1 MPSQKTSKLSQPPS
15 RDGAPQDGAL
25 AGIRVLDLTSV
36 VFGPYATQMLGDM
49 GADIIKIESPEGDVM
64 RAAAPARHPGMG
76 AVYLNSN
83 RNKRSIVL
91 DLKQPVAHA
100 ALLKLVATA
109 DVFVHSMRPQAMMK
123 LGLDYE
129 TLKPANPQIVHCS
142 AWGYGS
148 GGPYADKPAYDDIIQ
163 AMSGAADL
171 TRRQGLTTEP
181 AYIPSILADKT
192 AGLHVAIALLAAIVH
207 KIRTGRGQ
215 SVEVPMFESL
225 ASFMLVEHLAG
236 AVFEPQEGPMGYQRL
251 LAPHRKPYRTA
262 DGYITVLPY
271 TTKQWRSFFTLA
283 GRLEM
288 LEDPRVKDAGLRSR
302 VIGELYQMVAEIMPS
317 RTSADWLAA
326 LEQADIP
333 AMPVNSLEDV
343 LADPHLAETGFFREY
358 DHPSEGRIRTPASPL
373 RFSDSPA
380 SIRTGAPRLGEDSR
394 AVLAEAGFSDAEISA
409 LIDSGAARQ
418 AE

>member
-1 MPSQKTSKLSQPPS
+1 MPDQAATGHTKT
-15 RDGAPQDGAL
+15 GAL
-25 AGIRVLDLTSV
+25 AGIRILDLTSV

-64 RAAAPARHPGMG
+64 RAASPARHPGMG

-91 DLKQPVAHA
+91 DLKQQA
-100 ALLKLVATA
+100 ARDVLIRLVSTA
-109 DVFVHSMRPQAMMK
+109 DVFVHSMRPQAMTK
-123 LGLDYE
+123 LRLDYE
-129 TLKPANPQIVHCS
+129 TLKRANPEIIHCS

-171 TRRQGLTTEP
+171 TRRQGLTEEP
-181 AYIPSILADKT
+181 AFVPAILADKT
-192 AGLHVAIALLAAIVH
+192 AGLHVAIALLTAIVH
-207 KIRTGRGQ
+207 KVRTGRGQ

-236 AVFEPQEGPMGYQRL
+236 AVFEPAEGPMGYQRL

-283 GRLEM
+283 NRPEM
-288 LEDPRVKDAGLRSR
+288 LDDPRVNDAGLRSR

-317 RTSADWLAA
+317 RTSADWLEA

-343 LADPHLAETGFFREY
+343 LADRHLAETGFFREY
-358 DHPSEGRIRTPASPL
+358 DHPSEGRIRTPAPPM

-380 SIRTGAPRLGEDSR
+380 TIRKGAPRLGEDSR
-394 AVLAEAGFSDAEISA
+394 TVLAEAGYSAAEIA
-409 LIDSGAARQ
+409 GLIDSGAVRR

>member
-1 MPSQKTSKLSQPPS
+1 MPDQAATGHTKT
-15 RDGAPQDGAL
+15 GAL
-25 AGIRVLDLTSV
+25 TGIRILDLTSV

-49 GADIIKIESPEGDVM
+49 GADVIKIESPEGDVM

-91 DLKQPVAHA
+91 DLKQQA
-100 ALLKLVATA
+100 ARDVLMRLVSTA
-109 DVFVHSMRPQAMMK
+109 DVFVHSMRPQAMTK

-129 TLKPANPQIVHCS
+129 TLKQANPEIIHCS

-171 TRRQGLTTEP
+171 TRRQGLTEEP
-181 AYIPSILADKT
+181 AFVPAILADKT
-192 AGLHVAIALLAAIVH
+192 AGLHVAIALLTAIVH
-207 KIRTGRGQ
+207 KVRTGRGQ

-236 AVFEPQEGPMGYQRL
+236 AVFEPAEGPMGYQRL

-271 TTKQWRSFFTLA
+271 TTKQWRSFFALA
-283 GRLEM
+283 DRLEM
-288 LEDPRVKDAGLRSR
+288 LDDPRVTDAALRSR

-317 RTSADWLAA
+317 RSSADWLAA
-326 LEQADIP
+326 LEKADIP

-343 LADPHLAETGFFREY
+343 LADRHLAETGFFREY
-358 DHPSEGRIRTPASPL
+358 DHPSEGRIRTPAPPL

-380 SIRTGAPRLGEDSR
+380 TIRKGAPRLGEDSR
-394 AVLAEAGFSDAEISA
+394 TVLAEAGYSHAEIA
-409 LIDSGAARQ
+409 GLIDSGAVRQ

>member
-1 MPSQKTSKLSQPPS
+1 MPDQAATGHTKT
-15 RDGAPQDGAL
+15 GAL
-25 AGIRVLDLTSV
+25 TGIRILDLTSV

-49 GADIIKIESPEGDVM
+49 GADVIKIESPEGDVM
-64 RAAAPARHPGMG
+64 RAASPARHPGMG

-91 DLKQPVAHA
+91 DLKQPA
-100 ALLKLVATA
+100 ARDVLMRLVSTA
-109 DVFVHSMRPQAMMK
+109 DVFVHSMRPQAMTK

-129 TLKPANPQIVHCS
+129 TLKTANPEIIHCS

-171 TRRQGLTTEP
+171 TRRQGLTEEP
-181 AYIPSILADKT
+181 AFVPAILADKT
-192 AGLHVAIALLAAIVH
+192 AGLHVAIALLTAIVH
-207 KIRTGRGQ
+207 KVRTGRGQ

-236 AVFEPQEGPMGYQRL
+236 AVFEPAEGPMGYQRL

-283 GRLEM
+283 DRPEM
-288 LEDPRVKDAGLRSR
+288 LEDPRVNDAGLRSR

-317 RTSADWLAA
+317 RTSAGWLEA

-343 LADPHLAETGFFREY
+343 LADRHLAETGFFREY
-358 DHPSEGRIRTPASPL
+358 DHPSEGRIRTPAPPM

-380 SIRTGAPRLGEDSR
+380 TIRKGAPRLGEDSR
-394 AVLAEAGFSDAEISA
+394 TVLDEAGYSAAEIA
-409 LIDSGAARQ
+409 GLIDSGAVRQ
-418 AE
+418 AR

>member
-1 MPSQKTSKLSQPPS
+1 MLDKV
-15 RDGAPQDGAL
+15 APNHTAPGAL
-25 AGIRVLDLTSV
+25 AGLRILDLTSV

-49 GADIIKIESPEGDVM
+49 GAEVIKIESPEGDVM

-76 AVYLNSN
+76 AVYLNAN

-91 DLKQPVAHA
+91 DLKQPA
-100 ALLKLVATA
+100 ARDVLMRLAATA
-109 DVFVHSMRPQAMMK
+109 DVFVHSMRPQAMTK

-129 TLKPANPQIVHCS
+129 TLKRANQEIIHCS

-148 GGPYADKPAYDDIIQ
+148 DGPYADKPAYDDIIQ

-171 TRRQGLTTEP
+171 SRRQGLTAEP
-181 AYIPSILADKT
+181 AYVPSILADKT
-192 AGLHVAIALLAAIVH
+192 AGLHVAIALLTAIVH
-207 KIRTGRGQ
+207 KVRTGRGQ

-236 AVFEPQEGPMGYQRL
+236 AVFEPAEGPMGYQRM

-262 DGYITVLPY
+262 DGHITVLPY

-283 GRLEM
+283 GKPEM
-288 LEDPRVKDAGLRSR
+288 LDDPRVTDAALRSR
-302 VIGELYQMVAEIMPS
+302 VIGELYEMVAEIMPS
-317 RTSADWLAA
+317 RSSADWLAA
-326 LEQADIP
+326 LEKADIP

-343 LADPHLAETGFFREY
+343 LADRHLAETGFFREY

-380 SIRTGAPRLGEDSR
+380 TIRKGAPRLGEDSR
-394 AVLAEAGFSDAEISA
+394 AVLDEAGYSDTEIAA
-409 LIDSGAARQ
+409 LIDSGAVRQ
-418 AE
+418 AA

>member
-1 MPSQKTSKLSQPPS
+1 MPDQAAT
-15 RDGAPQDGAL
+15 GAL
-25 AGIRVLDLTSV
+25 AGIRILDLTSV
-36 VFGPYATQMLGDM
+36 VFGPYATQILGDM
-49 GADIIKIESPEGDVM
+49 GADVIKIEAPEGDVM
-64 RAAAPARHPGMG
+64 RAASPARHPGMG

-91 DLKQPVAHA
+91 DLKQQA
-100 ALLKLVATA
+100 ARDVLMRLVSTA
-109 DVFVHSMRPQAMMK
+109 DVFVHSMRPQAMTK

-129 TLKPANPQIVHCS
+129 TLKRANPEIIHCS

-171 TRRQGLTTEP
+171 TRRQGLTEEP
-181 AYIPSILADKT
+181 AFVPAILADKT
-192 AGLHVAIALLAAIVH
+192 SGLHVAIALLTAIVH
-207 KIRTGRGQ
+207 KVRTGRGQ

-236 AVFEPQEGPMGYQRL
+236 AVFEPPEGPMGYQRL

-283 GRLEM
+283 NRPEM
-288 LEDPRVKDAGLRSR
+288 LEDPRVNDAGLRSR
-302 VIGELYQMVAEIMPS
+302 VIGELYQMVAGIMPS
-317 RTSADWLAA
+317 RTSADWLEA

-343 LADPHLAETGFFREY
+343 LADRHLAETGFFREY
-358 DHPSEGRIRTPASPL
+358 DHPSEGRIRTPAPPL

-380 SIRTGAPRLGEDSR
+380 TIRKGAPRLGEDSR
-394 AVLAEAGFSDAEISA
+394 TVLAEAGYSDDEIAA
-409 LIDSGAARQ
+409 LTDSGAVRQ

>member
-1 MPSQKTSKLSQPPS
+1 MHDQAATGHTKT
-15 RDGAPQDGAL
+15 GAL
-25 AGIRVLDLTSV
+25 TGIRILDLTSV

-49 GADIIKIESPEGDVM
+49 GADVIKIESPEGDVM
-64 RAAAPARHPGMG
+64 RAASPARHPGMG

-91 DLKQPVAHA
+91 DLKQPA
-100 ALLKLVATA
+100 ARDVLMRLVSTA
-109 DVFVHSMRPQAMMK
+109 DVFVHSMRPQAMTK
-123 LGLDYE
+123 LGLDHE
-129 TLKPANPQIVHCS
+129 TLKTANPEIIHCS

-171 TRRQGLTTEP
+171 TRRQGLTEEP
-181 AYIPSILADKT
+181 AFVPAILADKT
-192 AGLHVAIALLAAIVH
+192 AGLHVAIALLTAIVH
-207 KIRTGRGQ
+207 KVRTGRGQ

-236 AVFEPQEGPMGYQRL
+236 AVFEPAEGPMGYQRL

-283 GRLEM
+283 DRPEM
-288 LEDPRVKDAGLRSR
+288 LEDPRVNDAGLRSR
-302 VIGELYQMVAEIMPS
+302 VIGELYQMVAGIMPS
-317 RTSADWLAA
+317 RTSAGWLEA

-343 LADPHLAETGFFREY
+343 LADRHLAETGFFREY
-358 DHPSEGRIRTPASPL
+358 DHPSEGRIRTPAPPM

-380 SIRTGAPRLGEDSR
+380 TIRKGAPRLGEDSR
-394 AVLAEAGFSDAEISA
+394 TVLGEAGYSDAEIA
-409 LIDSGAARQ
+409 GLIDSGAVRQ
-418 AE
+418 AG

>member
-1 MPSQKTSKLSQPPS
+1 MPDQ
-15 RDGAPQDGAL
+15 AAIGAL
-25 AGIRVLDLTSV
+25 AGIRILDLTSV
-36 VFGPYATQMLGDM
+36 VFGPYATQILGDM
-49 GADIIKIESPEGDVM
+49 GADVIKIEAPEGDVM
-64 RAAAPARHPGMG
+64 RAASPARHPGMG

-91 DLKQPVAHA
+91 DLKQPAAHEV
-100 ALLKLVATA
+100 LLRLATTA
-109 DVFVHSMRPQAMMK
+109 DAFVHSMRPQAMTK

-129 TLKPANPQIVHCS
+129 TLKRANPEIIHCS

-171 TRRQGLTTEP
+171 TRRQGLTEEP
-181 AYIPSILADKT
+181 AFVPAILADKT
-192 AGLHVAIALLAAIVH
+192 SGLHVAIALLTAIVH
-207 KIRTGRGQ
+207 KVRTGRGQ

-236 AVFEPQEGPMGYQRL
+236 AVFEPPEGPMGYQRL

-283 GRLEM
+283 NRPEM
-288 LEDPRVKDAGLRSR
+288 LEDPRVNDAGLRSR
-302 VIGELYQMVAEIMPS
+302 VIGELYQMVAGIMPS
-317 RTSADWLAA
+317 RTSADWLEA

-343 LADPHLAETGFFREY
+343 LADRHLAETGFFREY
-358 DHPSEGRIRTPASPL
+358 DHPSEGRIRTPAPPL

-380 SIRTGAPRLGEDSR
+380 TIRKGAPRLGEDSR
-394 AVLAEAGFSDAEISA
+394 AVLAEAGYSDTEIA
-409 LIDSGAARQ
+409 GLIDSGAVRQ

>member
-1 MPSQKTSKLSQPPS
+1 MPDQAATGHTKT
-15 RDGAPQDGAL
+15 GAL
-25 AGIRVLDLTSV
+25 TGIRILDLTSV

-49 GADIIKIESPEGDVM
+49 GADVIKIEAPEGDVM
-64 RAAAPARHPGMG
+64 RAASPARHPGMG

-91 DLKQPVAHA
+91 DLKQQA
-100 ALLKLVATA
+100 ARDVLIRLVSTA
-109 DVFVHSMRPQAMMK
+109 DVFVHSMRPQAMTK
-123 LGLDYE
+123 LRLDYE
-129 TLKPANPQIVHCS
+129 TLKRANPEIIHCS

-171 TRRQGLTTEP
+171 TRRQGLTEEP
-181 AYIPSILADKT
+181 AFVPAILADKT
-192 AGLHVAIALLAAIVH
+192 AGLHVAIALLTAIVH
-207 KIRTGRGQ
+207 KVRTGRGQ

-236 AVFEPQEGPMGYQRL
+236 AVFEPAEGPMGYQRL

-271 TTKQWRSFFTLA
+271 TTKQWRGFFTLA
-283 GRLEM
+283 DRPEM
-288 LEDPRVKDAGLRSR
+288 LDDPRVNDAGLRSR

-317 RTSADWLAA
+317 RTSADWLEA

-343 LADPHLAETGFFREY
+343 LADRHLAETGFFREY
-358 DHPSEGRIRTPASPL
+358 DHPSEGRIRTPAPPM

-380 SIRTGAPRLGEDSR
+380 TIRKGAPRLGEDSR
-394 AVLAEAGFSDAEISA
+394 TVLAEAGYSDAEIA
-409 LIDSGAARQ
+409 GLIDSGAVRR

>member
-1 MPSQKTSKLSQPPS
+1 MPDQAATGHTKT
-15 RDGAPQDGAL
+15 GAL
-25 AGIRVLDLTSV
+25 TGIRILDLTSV

-49 GADIIKIESPEGDVM
+49 GADVIKIESPEGDVM

-91 DLKQPVAHA
+91 DLKQPTARDV
-100 ALLKLVATA
+100 LMRLVSTA
-109 DVFVHSMRPQAMMK
+109 DVFVHSMRPQAMTK

-129 TLKPANPQIVHCS
+129 TLKRANPEIIHCS

-171 TRRQGLTTEP
+171 TRRQGLTEEP
-181 AYIPSILADKT
+181 AFVPAILADKT
-192 AGLHVAIALLAAIVH
+192 AGLHVAIALLTAIVH
-207 KIRTGRGQ
+207 KVRTGRGQ

-236 AVFEPQEGPMGYQRL
+236 AVFEPAEGPMGYQRL

-262 DGYITVLPY
+262 DGYVTVLPY

-283 GRLEM
+283 NRPEM
-288 LEDPRVKDAGLRSR
+288 LDDPRVNDAGLRSR
-302 VIGELYQMVAEIMPS
+302 VIGELYQMVAGIMPS
-317 RTSADWLAA
+317 RTSADWLEA

-343 LADPHLAETGFFREY
+343 LADRHLAETGFFREY
-358 DHPSEGRIRTPASPL
+358 DHPSEGRIRTPAPPM

-380 SIRTGAPRLGEDSR
+380 TIRKGAPRLGEDSR
-394 AVLAEAGFSDAEISA
+394 TVLDEAGYSAAEIA
-409 LIDSGAARQ
+409 GLIDSGAVRR

>member
-1 MPSQKTSKLSQPPS
+1 MPDQAAS
-15 RDGAPQDGAL
+15 GAL
-25 AGIRVLDLTSV
+25 AGIRILDLTSV
-36 VFGPYATQMLGDM
+36 VFGPYATQILGDM
-49 GADIIKIESPEGDVM
+49 GADVIKIEAPEGDVM

-91 DLKQPVAHA
+91 DLKQPAAHA
-100 ALLKLVATA
+100 ALLRLAATA
-109 DVFVHSMRPQAMMK
+109 DAFVHSMRPQAMTR

-129 TLKPANPQIVHCS
+129 TLKRANPEIIHCS

-171 TRRQGLTTEP
+171 SRRQGLTTEP
-181 AYIPSILADKT
+181 AFVPAILADKT
-192 AGLHVAIALLAAIVH
+192 SGLHVAIALLAAIVH
-207 KIRTGRGQ
+207 KVRTGRGQ

-236 AVFEPQEGPMGYQRL
+236 AVFEPPEGPMGYQRL

-283 GRLEM
+283 GRPEM
-288 LEDPRVKDAGLRSR
+288 LDDPRVNDASLRSR

-317 RTSADWLAA
+317 RSSADWLAA
-326 LEQADIP
+326 LETADIP

-343 LADPHLAETGFFREY
+343 LADRHLAETGFFREY
-358 DHPSEGRIRTPASPL
+358 DHPSEGRIRTPAPPL

-380 SIRTGAPRLGEDSR
+380 TIRKGAPRLGEDSR
-394 AVLAEAGFSDAEISA
+394 AVLTETGFSDAEIAA
-409 LIDSGAARQ
+409 LIASGAVRQ

>member
-1 MPSQKTSKLSQPPS
+1 MPDQAAT
-15 RDGAPQDGAL
+15 GAL
-25 AGIRVLDLTSV
+25 AGIRILDLTSV
-36 VFGPYATQMLGDM
+36 VFGPYATQILGDM
-49 GADIIKIESPEGDVM
+49 GADVIKIEAPEGDVM
-64 RAAAPARHPGMG
+64 RAASPARHPGMG

-91 DLKQPVAHA
+91 DLKQQA
-100 ALLKLVATA
+100 ARDVLMRLVSTA
-109 DVFVHSMRPQAMMK
+109 DVFVHSMRPQAMTK
-123 LGLDYE
+123 LGLDYK
-129 TLKPANPQIVHCS
+129 TLKRANPEIIHCS

-171 TRRQGLTTEP
+171 TRRQGLTEEP
-181 AYIPSILADKT
+181 AFVPAILADKT
-192 AGLHVAIALLAAIVH
+192 SGLHVAIALLTAIVH
-207 KIRTGRGQ
+207 KVRTGRGQ

-236 AVFEPQEGPMGYQRL
+236 AVFEPPEGPMGYQRL

-283 GRLEM
+283 NRPEM
-288 LEDPRVKDAGLRSR
+288 LEDPRVNDAGLRSR
-302 VIGELYQMVAEIMPS
+302 VIGELYQMVAGIMPS

-343 LADPHLAETGFFREY
+343 LADRHLAETGFFREY
-358 DHPSEGRIRTPASPL
+358 DHPSEGRLRTPAPPL

-380 SIRTGAPRLGEDSR
+380 TIRKGAPRLGEDSR
-394 AVLAEAGFSDAEISA
+394 TVLAEAGYSDAEIAA
-409 LIDSGAARQ
+409 LIDSGAVRQ